1 MNLDIDMDGDEDSSD
16 ELGRPLIR
24 DNVLFDANEQ
34 PPQQRPANMTPMPRA
49 AQAVQ
54 DRDERDMWA
63 ELG

>member
-1 MNLDIDMDGDEDSSD
+1 MEGDDDSSD

-24 DNVLFDANEQ
+24 SDVVFDASEEAM
-34 PPQQRPANMTPMPRA
+34 RPTTMTPMPRA

-54 DRDERDMWA
+54 ERDTEDVWA

>member
-1 MNLDIDMDGDEDSSD
+1 MNLDIDMEGDDSSD

-34 PPQQRPANMTPMPRA
+34 QPAQRPAAMTPMPRA

-54 DRDERDMWA
+54 NRDEEDMWA
-63 ELG
+63 SLG